1 MFKKMMKHLVNNPG
15 LKVLSIL
22 ISVVL
27 WLAVVKMADPEST
40 KSFSVPVEILN
51 KNVITEMGKVPSVV
65 KDSDVAVFYISGPR
79 SYVEDMSGDD
89 FNVTADLSQVDLSQ
103 EGDPKLVPIEIS
115 ARKNDKRID
124 IIRRTVNLQIT
135 LEGLAEKKFV
145 ISPDAVGTPVKG
157 YAIGNVE
164 VTPNLLK
171 VSGPE
176 SVVSRI
182 SRVVASINVDGVSSD
197 VSDNVAPTLY
207 DEEENVIASDLLDM
221 NQSIVTIR
229 AKILGTKDVPIHF
242 EVSGTPAEG
251 CQYQGMEYAPESV
264 MIKGDPIRLNNISVI
279 NIPEDVLNID
289 GINKDLDTTIDITPY
304 LGEGISL
311 VDETANQIAV
321 KVMIERKESKV
332 FNLPSEKITVTGL
345 NSVYQLE
352 YAANT
357 VPVTVRALKEDMEAL
372 HVGDIQAAIHVTDLP
387 PGTHSIPVDV
397 TLPDDS
403 YEVAGS
409 VNVQVTITDTSA
421 AEEEGDQEGQEGSGS
436 ENNGD
441 AAGTERPGNGSAS
454 EDTGGASNTGNGGTS
469 GDTGGS
475 PSTGNGGASGGS
487 SDNGRSPDSGGG
499 RE

>member
-1 MFKKMMKHLVNNPG
+1 M
-15 LKVLSIL
+15 
-22 ISVVL
+22 
-27 WLAVVKMADPEST
+27 
-40 KSFSVPVEILN
+40 
-51 KNVITEMGKVPSVV
+51 
-65 KDSDVAVFYISGPR
+65 
-79 SYVEDMSGDD
+79 
-89 FNVTADLSQVDLSQ
+89 
-103 EGDPKLVPIEIS
+103 
-115 ARKNDKRID
+115 
-124 IIRRTVNLQIT
+124 
-135 LEGLAEKKFV
+135 
-145 ISPDAVGTPVKG
+145 
-157 YAIGNVE
+157 
-164 VTPNLLK
+164 
-171 VSGPE
+171 VSG
-176 SVVSRI
+176 
-182 SRVVASINVDGVSSD
+182 D
-197 VSDNVAPTLY
+197 VSDNVVPTLY

-229 AKILGTKDVPIHF
+229 AKILGTKSVPIHF
-242 EVSGTPAEG
+242 DVSGTPAEG

-264 MIKGDPIRLNNISVI
+264 VIKGDPIRLNNISVI

-357 VPVTVRALKEDMEAL
+357 VPVTVRALKEHMEDL
-372 HVGDIQAAIHVTDLP
+372 HARDIQAAIHVTDLP

-403 YEVAGS
+403 YEVVGS
-409 VNVQVTITDTSA
+409 VNVQVTITDTSV
-421 AEEEGDQEGQEGSGS
+421 AEEEGEQEGEEGSGP

-441 AAGTERPGNGSAS
+441 AAGTERPGNG
-454 EDTGGASNTGNGGTS
+454 GTS
-469 GDTGGS
+469 GDTGGA
-475 PSTGNGGASGGS
+475 PSTGNGGTSGGS
-487 SDNGRSPDSGGG
+487 SDNGRSPDAGDG